1 MAQEY
6 YSFMLNRF
14 FETLVILLICTTHTL
29 QLAVAF
35 LVANDY
41 ETGSEAHNNSTH
53 GELLV

>member
-1 MAQEY
+1 MQH
-6 YSFMLNRF
+6 S
-14 FETLVILLICTTHTL
+14 THRRTHI
-29 QLAVAF
+29 ADAC